1 MNSTDLVS
9 TKLLRMKVTLPY
21 WTSMVSGGVSFLIAV
36 NAIWDANLNW
46 DRDKR
51 DTPWSF
57 TSLPSILC
65 ALGLLYTFAQNL
77 ALLLNII
84 QNFHN
89 LGMVT
94 PLTGNAYIVLFA
106 GSSTLWTPR
115 VVEYVLP
122 LVVGW
127 INIAMAITNFLLL
140 SLPAVGTVGLYEAY
154 SPYCT
159 VLFDAKSTGGCSNA
173 TMLDVFGGLR
183 SGSFVCAQGPTLGFG
198 AAPGF
203 LPIVVDWVYVV
214 VIAVLLV
221 FTLKRQVLSRVTGN
235 RQPIGFAGTSLFIP
249 YHSTILRSNL
259 SLFIYINQ

>member
-21 WTSMVSGGVSFLIAV
+21 WTSMVSGAVSFLIAL
-36 NAIWDANLNW
+36 NAIWDAK

-51 DTPWSF
+51 DIPWSF
-57 TSLPSILC
+57 TSPSSIFC

-115 VVEYVLP
+115 VVEYALP

-127 INIAMAITNFLLL
+127 INIAMAIANFLLL

-173 TMLDVFGGLR
+173 TMLGVFGGLR

-198 AAPGF
+198 AAPGL
-203 LPIVVDWVYVV
+203 LPIAVDRVYVV

-221 FTLKRQVLSRVTGN
+221 FTLKRQLLSRLTGN
-235 RQPIGFAGTSLFIP
+235 RQPVGFAGTSLLP
-249 YHSTILRSNL
+249 YHYNL
-259 SLFIYINQ
+259 SFYIIQ